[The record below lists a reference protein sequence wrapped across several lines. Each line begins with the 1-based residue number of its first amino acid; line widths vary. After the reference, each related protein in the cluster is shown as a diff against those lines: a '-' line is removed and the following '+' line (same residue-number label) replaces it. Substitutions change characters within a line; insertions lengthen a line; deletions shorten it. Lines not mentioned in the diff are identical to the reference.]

1 MSKINAVRF
10 INLNYNHNMIRVSDE
25 TMYFNGDS
33 TLIKLDN
40 GGGKSVLVQMM
51 TAPFVQK
58 RYRNTKDRPFASY
71 FTSGKPTFILVE
83 WELEQQAGSVMTGMM
98 VRQNQ
103 KTEDGNEDELEIIN
117 FISEYREPCLQDLNH
132 LPVVEK
138 SKDEIRLKSFAECRV
153 LFDSYKRDRSVR
165 FFSYDMNNAAQSRQY
180 FDKLLEYG
188 INYREW
194 QNIIKKVNEEE
205 SGLSKLF
212 ADCKDERGLI
222 EKWFLDTIENKLN
235 RDQNRMQEF
244 RNILEK
250 YIASYRSNQS
260 KIKRRDIILLFEKEA
275 SKIREQAQEYLNCS
289 VRRDDK
295 RKEIGSYLM
304 ILHEMQE
311 AVSSELEAEKAY
323 IEELKQELL
332 KIDHQKHSAD
342 YYAAQDQIA
351 HLREEIDELS
361 TSLTKMDEQ
370 RLSWERT
377 LHLLE
382 VADRQEQVN
391 TAQEDYQQAVQ
402 ALEICRR
409 KGEDL
414 KPERDYIGFLLR
426 LHFEEILSHIL
437 SMLTESRDTLKEKAA
452 AKTETAN
459 AAAKTEEDIRRLAQK
474 IGELRAS
481 VQSYDREEDRYISH
495 WGERLSRNILGEYEP
510 GYLAIMLENLVKE
523 MTEATQERSAKRK
536 KLEGTDSSIR
546 KLENTLTRQD
556 KTRQELSSKIR
567 AAQERLSLYE
577 EELQFRRT
585 VLQYLELKEDAVF
598 DVVRILRT
606 ADSKIAELELIVER
620 AGIEAQALEDE
631 VFGLTTGQTVELTP
645 ELQHVFESLDIPIV
659 YGMEWLKR
667 NGKSEEENLS
677 MVEQNPFLPYALLMT
692 EKEFERLKTA
702 DVPIYT
708 SAPIPVVTR
717 ECLVSDGASPTS
729 GMFENTRVHFYM
741 MFNRNLL
748 NAERLEVLLAQKRRD
763 LSQKKEE
770 IERKRKEHR
779 EHLERRTKIEGQEV
793 TKAGYEELRKSITDL
808 QERLDTIRQEYTSTK
823 EQLAAAKDSKRQLE
837 EDLAALVRRI
847 DEKARQRNE
856 LEELTQ
862 AYERYLLHLRE
873 KAASEK
879 KLATLDA
886 QKKKLQATL
895 QMLEE
900 DLRSLE
906 AKLRELQQ
914 QESDAKNQAGAFEL
928 YQETACPPG
937 FSPELSTD
945 YPAMIAWYHAI
956 TDNVSR
962 EEIELE
968 AARKKAFER
977 LSKAEKELE
986 RRVQKHG
993 FNPEDWANVQY
1004 SAAEQDH
1011 AESEI
1016 SSLDHSIRDTSG
1028 RKHSLDIQ
1036 RGKKEESLRQILE
1049 WMQRDCGNQIPMQ
1062 REDVPVLDYAGQK
1075 NILLHQKSEHEK
1087 TAVQQ
1092 SGRLQIFGANITALS
1107 EYQDDSVEAPVR
1119 LKGDFAHFTEQD
1131 FRSFTGNLQKEYR
1144 AAVTK
1149 AQERQH
1155 LLEKTL
1161 QQTLRID
1168 DFRDDYYRR
1177 PLETILSLSS
1187 DAVQVLKQL
1196 DVILQSYRD
1205 LMAKLMVDIAVVEQ
1219 ERAHVI
1225 AALKEYASDI
1235 HSQMG
1240 KIDRNSSVLVR
1251 GKPLKMLKIT
1261 LPPWE
1266 ENDNIY
1272 QRRIED
1278 LVDELTQKGIALI
1291 EKGDSV
1297 HDFVGKRLTTRELYD
1312 AVVGIGNVRIQLY
1325 KIEAQRELQISW
1337 SEVARN
1343 SGGEGFL
1350 SAFIILSSLL
1360 YYMRRDETDI
1370 FADRNEG
1377 KVLLM
1382 DNPFAQTNA
1391 SHLLKPMMEVA
1402 KKNNTQLICLTGLG
1416 GESIYNR
1423 FDNIYVLN
1431 LVESAMNS
1439 AQYLRG
1445 KHVSGNDPEVIS
1457 VARIEV
1463 NNDSGQ
1469 MEFLF

>member
-25 TMYFNGDS
+25 TLYFNGDS

-83 WELEQQAGSVMTGMM
+83 WELEQHAGFVMTGMM

-138 SKDEIRLKSFAECRV
+138 SKDEIRLKSFTECRA

-250 YIASYRSNQS
+250 YIASYHSNQS
-260 KIKRRDIILLFEKEA
+260 KIKRRESILLFEEEA
-275 SKIREQAQEYLNCS
+275 SKIREQAQEYLDCS
-289 VRRDDK
+289 IHRDAK
-295 RKEIGSYLM
+295 RAEIGSYLI
-304 ILHEMQE
+304 ILNEMQE
-311 AVSSELEAEKAY
+311 DVTGELEAEKAY
-323 IEELKQELL
+323 VETLKQEVL

-342 YYAAQDQIA
+342 YYSAQDQIA
-351 HLREEIDELS
+351 LLQEEIDELNA
-361 TSLTKMDEQ
+361 SLSEMATQ
-370 RLSWERT
+370 LLSWERT
-377 LHLLE
+377 IHLLE

-391 TAQEDYQQAVQ
+391 TAQDDYQEAAQ

-426 LHFEEILSHIL
+426 VHFEEILSNIL
-437 SMLTESRDTLKEKAA
+437 SKIIKSRDILKEKAA
-452 AKTETAN
+452 EKAETAN
-459 AAAKTEEDIRRLAQK
+459 AVTKIEDDIRRFAQR

-495 WGERLSRNILGEYEP
+495 WSVRLSRNILGEYDP
-510 GYLAIMLENLVKE
+510 GYLAIMLENLDKE
-523 MTEATQERSAKRK
+523 TKEATRERSATRK
-536 KLEGTDSSIR
+536 KLGETESFIR
-546 KLENTLTRQD
+546 RLEDTLIHQD
-556 KTRQELSSKIR
+556 KTRQELGTKINI
-567 AAQERLSLYE
+567 AQERLSSYE

-598 DVVRILRT
+598 DDMRILRT
-606 ADSKIAELELIVER
+606 ADSKIAELELLVEH
-620 AGIEAQALEDE
+620 AGIEAQSLEDE
-631 VFGLTTGQTVELTP
+631 IFGLTTGQTVELTP

-677 MVEQNPFLPYALLMT
+677 MVDQNPFLPYALLMT
-692 EKEFERLKTA
+692 EKDFEKLKNA
-702 DVPIYT
+702 EVPIYT

-717 ECLVSDGASPTS
+717 ESLVGDEASQAS
-729 GMFENTRVHFYM
+729 VISRNTRVHFYM

-748 NAERLEVLLAQKRRD
+748 NAERLEVLLTKKRRD
-763 LSQKKEE
+763 LSRKKEE

-779 EHLERRTKIEGQEV
+779 EYLERRTKIAGQTV
-793 TKAGYEELRKSITDL
+793 TKVAYEELRESITDL
-808 QERLDTIRQEYTSTK
+808 QESLDSIRQEYTSTK
-823 EQLAAAKDSKRQLE
+823 EELAAAKDTKKQLE

-847 DEKARQRNE
+847 DEKTRQRNE

-862 AYERYLLHLRE
+862 AYERYLLQLRE
-873 KAASEK
+873 KSTSEK
-879 KLATLDA
+879 ELATSDA
-886 QKKKLQATL
+886 QKKKLQTKL
-895 QMLEE
+895 QKLDEE
-900 DLRSLE
+900 IRSIE

-914 QESDAKNQAGAFEL
+914 QESEIKNEAGAFEL
-928 YQETACPPG
+928 YQESSCPPG
-937 FSPELSTD
+937 LSPELSTD
-945 YPAMIAWYHAI
+945 YSAMIARYHAI
-956 TDNVSR
+956 TDNVSS
-962 EEIELE
+962 EEKELE
-968 AARKKAFER
+968 AARKKASER
-977 LSKAEKELE
+977 LNKAKKELD

-993 FNPEDWANVQY
+993 FNPEDWVNIQY

-1011 AESEI
+1011 AESEVA
-1016 SSLDHSIRDTSG
+1016 SLDHSIRDTSE
-1028 RKHSLDIQ
+1028 RKHSLDVQ

-1049 WMQRDCGNQIPMQ
+1049 WMKRDCGTQTPMQ
-1062 REDVPVLDYAGQK
+1062 REDVPVIDYTGQK
-1075 NILLHQKSEHEK
+1075 TILRHQKSEHEK
-1087 TAVQQ
+1087 TTEQL
-1092 SGRLQIFGANITALS
+1092 SGRLQILSANITALS
-1107 EYQDDSVEAPVR
+1107 EYQDDSAEASVR
-1119 LKGDFAHFTEQD
+1119 LKDDFAHFTEQD
-1131 FRSFTGNLQKEYR
+1131 FRSFTGSLQREYR
-1144 AAVTK
+1144 AAVAKT
-1149 AQERQH
+1149 QEQQH

-1161 QQTLRID
+1161 QQTMRID
-1168 DFRDDYYRR
+1168 DFQDDYYQK
-1177 PLETILSLSS
+1177 PLETILTLTS
-1187 DAVQVLKQL
+1187 DAEQVLKQL
-1196 DVILQSYRD
+1196 DVILQSYQD

-1219 ERAHVI
+1219 ERSHVI
-1225 AALKEYASDI
+1225 TALKEYASDI
-1235 HSQMG
+1235 HAQMG
-1240 KIDRNSSVLVR
+1240 KIDRNSGVLVR
-1251 GKPLKMLKIT
+1251 GKPLKMLKII

-1337 SEVARN
+1337 NEVARN

-1416 GESIYNR
+1416 GESIYNC

-1431 LVESAMNS
+1431 LVESVMNN

-1445 KHVSGNDPEVIS
+1445 KHLSGNDPEVIS
-1457 VARIEV
+1457 IARIEV
-1463 NNDSGQ
+1463 SNDSEQ
-1469 MEFLF
+1469 MELLF